1 MPLAGTF
8 DVLNFADVLGLLARQ
23 ASTGRLH
30 VRTESM
36 QASVWLADGRAV
48 VAEVANGGA
57 ADVKAKGRRLL
68 EDICFDA
75 LKSPRG
81 SFEFQA
87 QDEVEHLS
95 EDRIDLPSVVE
106 AAQTRLEQWREVE
119 SVIQSFDAVP
129 RLAPNLA
136 EEITLDPER
145 WKIFVAIDG
154 RRNVLSLSRRLD
166 IEILTFCALL
176 KPLIEQG
183 AVEMDHPK
191 GRMKS
196 LPKVRLDRPGTGE
209 DIPVFGA
216 DDLARSDG
224 ADDHNGETARPV
236 RSEGSDALP
245 ASGDHGVL
253 QPSTPP
259 PPTGRPD
266 GPGLSPAPE
275 ADAQD
280 GPDDTHR
287 GPWSRRRLRSRHLA
301 GPTAGAANGV

>member
-8 DVLNFADVLGLLARQ
+8 DVLNFAEVLGLLARQ
-23 ASTGRLH
+23 ASTGRLY

-36 QASVWLADGRAV
+36 QASIWLADGRAV

-106 AAQTRLEQWREVE
+106 AAQARLERWREVE

-129 RLAPNLA
+129 RLAADLA
-136 EEITLDPER
+136 DEITLDPER
-145 WKIFVAIDG
+145 WKVFVAIDG

-166 IEILTFCALL
+166 IELLTFCALL

-183 AVEMDHPK
+183 AVEMDYPK

-196 LPKVRLDRPGTGE
+196 LPKVRLDRPGPGE
-209 DIPVFGA
+209 DMPVFGA
-216 DDLARSDG
+216 DDLAA
-224 ADDHNGETARPV
+224 ADRAEDRNGGTAGPV
-236 RSEGSDALP
+236 RSAGSNALP
-245 ASGDHGVL
+245 ASGANGL
-253 QPSTPP
+253 LPPPTAP
-259 PPTGRPD
+259 PPTGPWGRP
-266 GPGLSPAPE
+266 GVSPAPE
-275 ADAQD
+275 AARRD
-280 GPDDTHR
+280 GPEDTHR

-301 GPTAGAANGV
+301 GPAAGAANGV